1 MRGGANRQKG
11 TSCFVQGM
19 PTELGSRGAGEHQK
33 YTHTHTHTLLVN
45 SYKTIVKKTPLTQ
58 STVLYIG
65 VELWLIGFYA
75 NTHTLN

>member
-1 MRGGANRQKG
+1 MEGQIGRKALAALSKG
-11 TSCFVQGM
+11 CQQSWGQGVLVSIKS
-19 PTELGSRGAGEHQK
+19 TR
-33 YTHTHTHTLLVN
+33 THTHTLLVN